1 MNMRKQLVLVLFM
14 LSAAAA
20 SAQRVSTI
28 VVFPFE
34 APGGGF
40 TPAELAAVTGQ
51 VLSELRSWGTLTIVE
66 GGNADY
72 QVRGELS
79 KSDRGVVLSA
89 VTADGKTEKTL
100 NSSREQAAD
109 LNALEGRIFS
119 FCAQVVEKVPF
130 PNYLL
135 GKWRSL
141 ISLGDGILTCIVE
154 FRSDRTVVFEQFD
167 TCEHR
172 NDAAL
177 KYQGFG
183 KGSYAYTGHVRRT
196 LALKDAKGA
205 VYREAPIDG
214 SVSISAS
221 LEDTLPK
228 FTAINQNRI
237 SLFFNE
243 DKNGFELVSA
253 GLVCGDNYDGP
264 RIYPQ
269 SMLVYTN
276 FTKIQ

>member
-1 MNMRKQLVLVLFM
+1 MKKRLVFVLFV
-14 LSAAAA
+14 LSAGTAF
-20 SAQRVSTI
+20 AQRVSSI
-28 VVFPFE
+28 AVFPFE
-34 APGGGF
+34 APEGGF

-51 VLSELRSWGTLTIVE
+51 VLAELRSWGTLTIVE
-66 GGNADY
+66 GGSADY
-72 QVRGELS
+72 QVRGQLS
-79 KSDRGVVLSA
+79 KTDKGVALSA
-89 VTADGKTEKTL
+89 ITVDGKTERTL

-109 LNALEGRIFS
+109 LNALGGRIFS
-119 FCAQVVEKVPF
+119 FCAQVVEQVPF

-135 GKWRSL
+135 GKWRSVITL
-141 ISLGDGILTCIVE
+141 EDGILTCLVE
-154 FRSDRTVVFEQFD
+154 FKSDRTVIFEQFD
-167 TCEHR
+167 SYEHR
-172 NDAAL
+172 NGSAL

-183 KGSYAYTGHVRRT
+183 RGSYAYTGHVRRT
-196 LALKDAKGA
+196 LALKDAKGV

-214 SVSISAS
+214 SVSFTVS

-243 DKNGFELVSA
+243 DKSSFELVSA

-269 SMLVYTN
+269 SVIAYRD